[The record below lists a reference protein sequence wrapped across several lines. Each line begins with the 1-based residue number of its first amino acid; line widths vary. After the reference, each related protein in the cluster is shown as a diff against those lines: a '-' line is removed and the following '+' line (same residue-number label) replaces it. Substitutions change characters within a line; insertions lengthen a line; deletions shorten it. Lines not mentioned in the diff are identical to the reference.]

1 MFDLNWVNHIL
12 ECLYNITTTSSVK
25 ILSKEQAVSKMK
37 YLQDTEPKP
46 LTDEQALYIHD
57 VCEYF
62 DMKIYYKA
70 KVVDLGL
77 GGLYAYNTK
86 TKIKTKN

>member
-25 ILSKEQAVSKMK
+25 ILSKEEAVSKMK
-37 YLQDTEPKP
+37 YLETTEREP
-46 LTDEQALYIHD
+46 LTDEQAQYIHD
-57 VCEYF
+57 VAKYF
-62 DMKIYYKA
+62 GMKIYYKA
-70 KVVDLGL
+70 RVVDLGL
-77 GGLYAYNTK
+77 GGLYAYNLK